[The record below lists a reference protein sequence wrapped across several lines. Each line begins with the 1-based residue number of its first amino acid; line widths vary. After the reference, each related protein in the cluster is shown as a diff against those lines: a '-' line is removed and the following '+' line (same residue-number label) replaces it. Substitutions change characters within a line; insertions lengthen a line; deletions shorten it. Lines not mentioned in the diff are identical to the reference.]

1 MLASSRGARQRA
13 SPMSRP
19 APLSYRYVT
28 VFVFAL
34 VAALLAPA
42 SGLAADGTRPN
53 VILII
58 GDDISVDDFGC
69 YGNPVART
77 PHVDRLAAGG
87 IRFTQAFLTASSCS
101 PSRSSI
107 ATGRYPHNN
116 GAASELHRPIAW
128 NLPRFPAVLRAH
140 GYHTALSGKNHMSQE
155 KPPAGQSVQPDPFD
169 VIDNGQVPGNHG
181 GHGKWVQHLRD
192 RPAGKPFFL
201 WFAALDAHRGWEA
214 DAEWDEAEF
223 GPKHDPAR
231 VRVPPYLVDDAAT
244 RQDLASHANEVTR
257 FDHYIGRVVAEL
269 ERQKILEHT
278 LILVLADNARPF
290 PRAKTRLHD
299 SGMQTALIA
308 HWPAGIAQP
317 GVARHGLVSA
327 IDLAPTILEVAG
339 APALPTVQ
347 GRSLRPMFRA
357 PAAGV
362 RRFAFSEHNWH
373 DYAANAR
380 AVRDGEYLFILN
392 LQPGQAWQGPAD
404 AVRSPSFAALQQGR
418 KAGTLNAAQA
428 DVFLKPRPSEEL
440 YRTADDPHQL
450 RNLIADPAHAAAAR
464 RLREVLARWREETAD
479 SVPADPSVDQF
490 DRETGERLRAARD
503 ASHHR
508 TPAGADR
515 GAATVNH
522 PGPF

>member
-13 SPMSRP
+13 DPMSRT
-19 APLSYRYVT
+19 APLSDRCVT

-42 SGLAADGTRPN
+42 PRLAADAPRPN

-58 GDDISVDDFGC
+58 GDDISADDFGC

-140 GYHTALSGKNHMSQE
+140 GYHTALSGKNHMTQE
-155 KPPAGQSVQPDPFD
+155 KPPAGQSAQPEPFD

-269 ERQKILEHT
+269 ERQRILEHT
-278 LILVLADNARPF
+278 LILVLADNAGPF

-380 AVRDGEYLFILN
+380 AAPTNPGKGPPTPWHPLPTKRCSQNARPGDLAPHNRTCSSRHALARSCTGPKATRFKSIISPATPCTPPSSNASLDSSTHGSTKPGIPSPNTSRRTAMTGRRANLSSKVRPSAA
-392 LQPGQAWQGPAD
+392 PGQVNLD
-404 AVRSPSFAALQQGR
+404 
-418 KAGTLNAAQA
+418 
-428 DVFLKPRPSEEL
+428 RPIKS
-440 YRTADDPHQL
+440 T
-450 RNLIADPAHAAAAR
+450 
-464 RLREVLARWREETAD
+464 
-479 SVPADPSVDQF
+479 
-490 DRETGERLRAARD
+490 LRALVKTT
-503 ASHHR
+503 S
-508 TPAGADR
+508 P
-515 GAATVNH
+515 
-522 PGPF
+522 PL